1 MRLQTAEK
9 GPYSL
14 LVGLDFSGNWM
25 IIGLDFS
32 RIVLYVPVCQ
42 LCMWL
47 CGFDDDSMK
56 NSQYNENFAW
66 KLRMF
71 SV

>member
-1 MRLQTAEK
+1 MCYNVTAPLDYCPFEK
-9 GPYSL
+9 E
-14 LVGLDFSGNWM
+14 VE
-25 IIGLDFS
+25 IAECV
-32 RIVLYVPVCQ
+32 REVVTVCQ

-56 NSQYNENFAW
+56 NSQYNENFAQ

>member
-1 MRLQTAEK
+1 
-9 GPYSL
+9 
-14 LVGLDFSGNWM
+14 M

-47 CGFDDDSMK
+47 CGFGDDSVK
-56 NSQYNENFAW
+56 NSQYNENFVQ